1 MAGQS
6 NHESYTYNI
15 QSDQLHSMDSNC
27 TNDLPSNQTIMDQ
40 PIIMDYNG
48 IHSYHTSPQPP
59 GQDSFPS
66 DIGLFDNNGV
76 YIGGVNESL
85 NTENY
90 GYVGNNENVVNCST
104 MNYNPPSVHYQTLVQ
119 TPPTTTPF
127 NNAGTLANAASHGC
141 TVIIVK
147 ADINLERFFGI
158 SKFE

>member
-1 MAGQS
+1 MSCINPVILYIRTNSYYRISNHEPFYLFYTNMAGQS

-85 NTENY
+85 NT
-90 GYVGNNENVVNCST
+90 
-104 MNYNPPSVHYQTLVQ
+104 
-119 TPPTTTPF
+119 
-127 NNAGTLANAASHGC
+127 
-141 TVIIVK
+141 
-147 ADINLERFFGI
+147 
-158 SKFE
+158 